1 MREEGI
7 TLAFVGFQ
15 KSSVPRERIWEFER
29 ELLDEVRSTPGV
41 LDAAMTS
48 MVPLLGGSWTLNV
61 TANGTEGASKFTW
74 VSQGYF
80 GTMDIPVLA
89 GRNFDQRDTAASQ
102 RVVIVNQTF
111 VRTFLNGANPIGQ
124 TFRSHPEPNYPGAV
138 YQIVGVI
145 RDTKYRTL
153 RDATPPMTLAPLAQF
168 PDPQPFTAMMI
179 RSSGDPGVAINMLKR
194 RMAEKHPEMVAY
206 FGKFQQRIR
215 DGMVRE
221 RMMAMLS
228 GFFGS
233 LAALLGMVG
242 LYGVVSYRVGSRR
255 NEIGIRIALGASR
268 TQVIGMVMREAG
280 LLLLI
285 GVMIGT
291 GLALIAAR
299 SAESLVFG
307 LKPSDPLTL
316 ITAAGLLAVIGAI
329 GGFLPARRASKV
341 DPMAALRCE

>member
-1 MREEGI
+1 
-7 TLAFVGFQ
+7 
-15 KSSVPRERIWEFER
+15 
-29 ELLDEVRSTPGV
+29 
-41 LDAAMTS
+41 
-48 MVPLLGGSWTLNV
+48 
-61 TANGTEGASKFTW
+61 
-74 VSQGYF
+74 
-80 GTMDIPVLA
+80 
-89 GRNFDQRDTAASQ
+89 
-102 RVVIVNQTF
+102 
-111 VRTFLNGANPIGQ
+111 
-124 TFRSHPEPNYPGAV
+124 
-138 YQIVGVI
+138 
-145 RDTKYRTL
+145 
-153 RDATPPMTLAPLAQF
+153 
-168 PDPQPFTAMMI
+168 
-179 RSSGDPGVAINMLKR
+179 
-194 RMAEKHPEMVAY
+194 MAEKHPEMVAY